1 MASATARS
9 SAAPMGEINTT
20 PLIDVLL
27 VLLVMLI
34 ITIPAATHSLDVD
47 LPSCSGECPTPP
59 FDPVRNRLTID
70 AADRLRWNG
79 TPVTLAE
86 LAATLAATRALPVEP
101 ELQFA
106 PDASASYQAAA
117 HTLQAIKAS
126 GVTKF
131 GFVDNERYRGF
142 GKPGGA

>member
-1 MASATARS
+1 MNYSPAPKSP
-9 SAAPMGEINTT
+9 APMGEINTT

-47 LPSCSGECPTPP
+47 LPQCGADCRPP
-59 FDPVRNRLTID
+59 GFDPVRNRLTID
-70 AADRLRWNG
+70 ATDRLLWNG
-79 TPVTLAE
+79 VPVTRAE
-86 LAATLAATRALPVEP
+86 LAAALAATRALPVEP

-106 PDASASYQAAA
+106 PDASASYDAAA
-117 HTLQAIKAS
+117 QALKAIKTS

-131 GFVDNERYRGF
+131 GFVDNERYRAF
-142 GKPGGA
+142 GD

>member
-1 MASATARS
+1 MASSRAPIST
-9 SAAPMGEINTT
+9 APMGEINTT

-47 LPSCSGECPTPP
+47 LPQCGAECRPIHPH
-59 FDPVRNRLTID
+59 PVRNRLTLD
-70 AADRLRWNG
+70 AADRLLWNG
-79 TPVTLAE
+79 SPVTRAE
-86 LAATLAATRALPVEP
+86 LAAALAATRALPVEP

-106 PDASASYQAAA
+106 PDAAASYNAAA

-126 GVTKF
+126 GVTRF

-142 GKPGGA
+142 GR

>member
-1 MASATARS
+1 MAAATS
-9 SAAPMGEINTT
+9 LPSPSPMVEINTT

-47 LPSCSGECPTPP
+47 LPQCGADCIPP
-59 FDPVRNRLTID
+59 EPNPVFNRLTLD
-70 AADRLRWNG
+70 AADRLLWNG
-79 TPVTLAE
+79 TPVSRAE

-101 ELQFA
+101 DLQFA
-106 PDASASYQAAA
+106 PDAAASYGAAA
-117 HTLQAIKAS
+117 HTLQVIKAS

-131 GFVDNERYRGF
+131 GFVDNERHRGF
-142 GKPGGA
+142 ERAG

>member
-1 MASATARS
+1 MAAATSLS

-34 ITIPAATHSLDVD
+34 ITIPAATHSLEVD
-47 LPSCSGECPTPP
+47 LPQCGAGCKPP
-59 FDPVRNRLTID
+59 QPNPVRNRLTLD
-70 AADRLRWNG
+70 AADRLLWNG
-79 TPVTLAE
+79 APVTGAE
-86 LAATLAATRALPVEP
+86 LAGALAATRALPVEP

-106 PDASASYQAAA
+106 PDAAASYGAAA

-126 GVTKF
+126 GVTRF
-131 GFVDNERYRGF
+131 GFVDNERHRGF
-142 GKPGGA
+142 GRPAGV